1 MACRY
6 VVEPQL
12 VDVGP
17 VLFDRASDR
26 EVSIHNKGRVQ
37 FQYEVDTGALSCP
50 SVCDVS
56 PKTGIVLPGQHA
68 VLKLKVCSPW
78 SLLHAISC
86 YHHNRLSC
94 YPTDGSCRLYMCQSH
109 CQMLVLYQQIQRI
122 MQDLHSSLC

>member
-1 MACRY
+1 MVCRY

-37 FQYEVDTGALSCP
+37 FQFEVDTGALSRP

-56 PKTGIVLPGQHA
+56 PKTGVVLPGQHA
-68 VLKLKVCSPW
+68 VLKLKVH
-78 SLLHAISC
+78 SLVPVSRHQVI
-86 YHHNRLSC
+86 
-94 YPTDGSCRLYMCQSH
+94 PTNKAVTLPY
-109 CQMLVLYQQIQRI
+109 
-122 MQDLHSSLC
+122 